1 MRQLLSISAVI
12 PAALCVSIFALP
24 VPASNALAV
33 PSADAATP
41 TTAPEIKYERYKL
54 DNGLEVILH
63 EDHKLPIVAVDLWY
77 HVGPVKERAGRTGFA
92 HLFEHMM
99 FEGSK
104 HVGEKAHFKYLEAAG
119 ATDING
125 TTNFDRTNYFETI
138 PANEL
143 ELALWLESDRMGFLL
158 DTLDR
163 AKLTN
168 QRDVVRNERRQ
179 SVEGQPYGIVDET
192 VFHLLYPSTHP
203 YYADVMGSHADVE
216 AARLADVRA
225 FFTQYYSP
233 NNATIAI
240 AGDYDPATIK
250 ALLEKYF
257 GPLPSAPKENVAPVV
272 TPPITTERRATVTD
286 TVQLS
291 KVTLAW
297 LAPPAFSPG
306 DADAGI
312 AALILG
318 TGKASRLYRELVLKQ
333 QIAQSVNCYDD
344 SEALASNFI
353 CEMIAKQNVTPEKL
367 EAEAEKIID
376 GFLKDGPTAEEVE
389 WARNKTET
397 QMISGLERLG
407 GFGGIADMLNQYN
420 QYTGDPG
427 YLPKDLARYDAVTP
441 QSIHDLARTTLG
453 KDQRVVVYGVPGK
466 KVLNDVPRSPDDTD
480 ANVKITPSHT
490 PEFEQAQAWRATAP
504 KPGPERALILP
515 KPAVFKLDNGLSV
528 YLVERHALP
537 IASAQFVTLAGAAG
551 NPVDRPGLAGIT
563 AAMLTEGTGK
573 RSADEIAI
581 RAAMLGTNL
590 GSSSNS
596 DIAQL
601 SVSVLKRNL
610 GGGLELIADSAEHP
624 AFLAKDLDRIREL
637 RLTSLVE
644 QEDNPIQLALRAG
657 TLNLFGASSPYGYD
671 ALGTADSLKSITR
684 DQIEGFY
691 TSHYGPKSSLLV
703 ITGDVTPGEAR
714 QFAEAAFGKWNSAAM
729 APKVPPAPAP
739 PQRRILLVDKPGS
752 PQTALLAFGVG
763 MERNSPDYPAVTVM
777 NTMLGG
783 LFSSR
788 INMNLREAHGYTYGA
803 FSFYWFY
810 RGVGPFIAGARVRAD
825 VTAPAANELFKE
837 LESIHTTPLTD
848 AELRMSKDSII
859 RSLPGSF
866 ESADSVN
873 GQIQDL
879 WTYSLPLNYYEKLPA
894 QIEGVTSA
902 DAQQAAAKYVK
913 PQNLLVIAVGDKSK
927 IEGGLKNL
935 NLAPVEAWSEK
946 GTAGRPGN

>member
-1 MRQLLSISAVI
+1 MRRLLSLSMILCINLLSGPARPESAA
-12 PAALCVSIFALP
+12 PE
-24 VPASNALAV
+24 
-33 PSADAATP
+33 
-41 TTAPEIKYERYKL
+41 TAPEIKYERYKL

-125 TTNFDRTNYFETI
+125 TTSFDRTNYFETV

-179 SVEGQPYGIVDET
+179 SVEGRPYGIVDET
-192 VFHLLYPSTHP
+192 VFHLLYPPTHP

-216 AARLADVRA
+216 AARLADIRA
-225 FFTQYYSP
+225 FFTQFYTPS
-233 NNATIAI
+233 NATIAI

-250 ALLEKYF
+250 PLLEKYF
-257 GPLPSAPKENVAPVV
+257 GPIPSGPKVDVTPVT
-272 TPPITTERRATVTD
+272 TPPITSERRAVVTD
-286 TVQLS
+286 TVQLP

-297 LAPPAFSPG
+297 LAPPAFAPG

-312 AALILG
+312 AAQILG
-318 TGKASRLYRELVLKQ
+318 YGKASRLYRELVLKQ
-333 QIAQSVNCYDD
+333 QIAQSANCYDD
-344 SEALASNFI
+344 SEALASNFV
-353 CEMIAKQNVTPEKL
+353 CEMIAKKDVKPETL
-367 EAEAEKIID
+367 EAEAEKVID
-376 GFLKDGPTAEEVE
+376 QYVKNGPTAEEVE
-389 WARNKTET
+389 WARNVTET
-397 QMISGLERLG
+397 QMISGLQRLG

-427 YLPKDLARYDAVTP
+427 YLPKDLARYDAVTQ
-441 QSIHDLARTTLG
+441 QSVHDLVGKTLG

-490 PEFEQAQAWRATAP
+490 AEFEQAQSWRATAP
-504 KPGPERALILP
+504 KPGPERALTLP
-515 KPAVFKLDNGLSV
+515 KPTVFTLDNGLTV
-528 YLVERHALP
+528 YLVERHELP
-537 IASAQFVTLAGAAG
+537 IVSTQFVTLAGAAT
-551 NPVDRPGLAGIT
+551 NPADHPGLAGIT

-573 RSADEIAI
+573 RSADEIAVK
-581 RAAMLGTNL
+581 AAMLGTDLNA
-590 GSSSNS
+590 GSNS
-596 DIAQL
+596 DTAQL

-610 GGGLELIADSAEHP
+610 AGGLDLIADSAVHP
-624 AFLAKDLDRIREL
+624 AFLAKDLERIRAR
-637 RLTSLVE
+637 RLTSLIQ
-644 QEDNPIQLALRAG
+644 QEDSPIQLALRSG
-657 TLNLFGASSPYGYD
+657 TLNLFGASNPYGYD
-671 ALGTADSLKSITR
+671 SLGTEASLHALTR
-684 DQIEGFY
+684 DQIAGFY
-691 TSHYGPKSSLLV
+691 ANHYGPKSSLLE
-703 ITGDVTPGEAR
+703 ITGDVTPAEAR
-714 QFAEAAFGKWNSAAM
+714 RLAEAAFGKWTSHAVT
-729 APKVPPAPAP
+729 PSLPPVPLP
-739 PQRRILLVDKPGS
+739 PQRKILLVDKPGS
-752 PQTALLAFGVG
+752 PQTALLTFGVG

-777 NTMLGG
+777 NSMLGG

-810 RGVGPFIAGARVRAD
+810 RGVGPFIAGAEVRTD

-837 LESIHTTPLTD
+837 LEGIHTTPLTD
-848 AELRMSKDSII
+848 AELRMAKDSII

-866 ESADSVN
+866 ESADGVN

-879 WTYSLPLNYYEKLPA
+879 WTYGLPLDYYASLPAK
-894 QIEGVTSA
+894 IEAVTSA

-913 PQNLLVIAVGDKSK
+913 PENLLVIAVGDKAK
-927 IEGGLKNL
+927 IESGLKDL
-935 NLAPVEAWSEK
+935 KLAPVETWSEK
-946 GTAGRPGN
+946 GTKNSTGN

>member
-1 MRQLLSISAVI
+1 MHLRRLLSIPAVLSISLFVASI
-12 PAALCVSIFALP
+12 PA
-24 VPASNALAV
+24 LAA
-33 PSADAATP
+33 PE
-41 TTAPEIKYERYKL
+41 TAPEIKYERYKL
-54 DNGLEVILH
+54 SNGLEVILH

-125 TTNFDRTNYFETI
+125 TTYFDRTNYFETM

-163 AKLTN
+163 AKLAN

-179 SVEGQPYGIVDET
+179 STEGRPYGIVDET
-192 VFHLLYPSTHP
+192 VFHLLYPPTHP
-203 YYADVMGSHADVE
+203 YYADVIGSHADVE
-216 AARLADVRA
+216 AARLTDVRE
-225 FFTQYYSP
+225 FFAQYYSP

-257 GPLPSAPKENVAPVV
+257 GPIPSGPKVDVTPVA
-272 TPPITTERRATVTD
+272 TPPITAERRVVVAD
-286 TVQLS
+286 AVQLS

-297 LAPPAFSPG
+297 LMPPAFAPG

-318 TGKASRLYRELVLKQ
+318 SGKASRLYRELVLKQ
-333 QIAQSVNCYDD
+333 QIAQSINCYDD
-344 SEALASNFI
+344 SQALASDFQ
-353 CEMIAKQNVTPEKL
+353 CEMIAKQNVAPEKL

-376 GFLKDGPTAEEVE
+376 AFVKDGPTAEEVE

-397 QMISGLERLG
+397 QMISGLQRLG

-427 YLPKDLARYDAVTP
+427 YLPKDLARYDAVTAA
-441 QSIHDLARTTLG
+441 SVRELIGRTLG

-466 KVLNDVPRSPDDTD
+466 KVLNDVPRSPEDTD
-480 ANVKITPSHT
+480 ANVKVTPSHSA
-490 PEFEQAQAWRATAP
+490 EFEQAQAWRATAP
-504 KPGPERALILP
+504 KPGPERALTLP
-515 KPAVFKLDNGLSV
+515 RPTVITLDNGLIV
-528 YLVERHALP
+528 YLVERHELP
-537 IASAQFVTLAGAAG
+537 IASAQFVTLAGASG
-551 NPVDRPGLAGIT
+551 NPADHPGLAGMT
-563 AAMLTEGTGK
+563 AAMLTEGTGR
-573 RSADEIAI
+573 RSADQIAV
-581 RAAMLGTNL
+581 RAAMLGTDFV
-590 GSSSNS
+590 SSSNA
-596 DIAQL
+596 DTAQL
-601 SVSVLKRNL
+601 NVSVLKRNL
-610 GGGLELIADSAEHP
+610 AGGLELIADSVEHP
-624 AFLAKDLDRIREL
+624 AFLAKDLERIRAR
-637 RLTSLVE
+637 RLTSLLE
-644 QEDNPIQLALRAG
+644 QEDSPIQLALRAG
-657 TLNLFGASSPYGYD
+657 TLNLFGASNPYGYD
-671 ALGTADSLKSITR
+671 SLGTAEALKAMTR
-684 DQIEGFY
+684 DEMASFY
-691 TSHYGPKSSLLV
+691 ASHYGPKSSLLE
-703 ITGDVTPGEAR
+703 ITGDVTPQEAR
-714 QFAEAAFGKWNSAAM
+714 RLAEEAFGRWTPAAM
-729 APKVPPAPAP
+729 TPKLPPVPVL
-739 PQRRILLVDKPGS
+739 PQRKILVVDKPGS
-752 PQTALLAFGVG
+752 PQTALLTFGVG

-810 RGVGPFIAGARVRAD
+810 RGVGPFIAGAEVRTD

-837 LESIHTTPLTD
+837 LEGIHTTPLTD
-848 AELRMSKDSII
+848 SELRMAKDSII

-873 GQIQDL
+873 GQMQDL
-879 WTYSLPLNYYEKLPA
+879 WTFGLPLDYYAKLPA
-894 QIEGVTSA
+894 QIEAVSSA

-913 PQNLLVIAVGDKSK
+913 PQNLLVIAVGDRSK
-927 IEGGLKNL
+927 IESGLKDL
-935 NLAPVEAWSEK
+935 KLAPVEAWSEK
-946 GTAGRPGN
+946 

>member
-1 MRQLLSISAVI
+1 MRQLLSIPALLCASLLIAPV
-12 PAALCVSIFALP
+12 AALA
-24 VPASNALAV
+24 ASEA
-33 PSADAATP
+33 
-41 TTAPEIKYERYKL
+41 APEIKYERYTL
-54 DNGLEVILH
+54 SNGLEVILH

-125 TTNFDRTNYFETI
+125 TTSFDRTNYFETL

-143 ELALWLESDRMGFLL
+143 ELGLWLESDRMGFLL

-179 SVEGQPYGIVDET
+179 SVEGRPYGIVDET

-216 AARLADVRA
+216 AARLADIRE
-225 FFTQYYSP
+225 FFAQYYTP

-250 ALLEKYF
+250 PLLEKYF
-257 GPLPSAPKENVAPVV
+257 GPIPAGPQVDLTPVT
-272 TPPITTERRATVTD
+272 TPPITSERRKTVAD
-286 TVQLS
+286 AVQLP

-297 LAPPAFSPG
+297 LAPPAYKPG
-306 DADAGI
+306 DADASI
-312 AALILG
+312 ASLILG
-318 TGKASRLYRELVLKQ
+318 SGKASRLYRELVLKQ
-333 QIAQSVNCYDD
+333 QIAQSINCYND
-344 SEALASNFI
+344 SEALASNFV

-367 EAEAEKIID
+367 EAEAEKVID
-376 GFLKDGPTAEEVE
+376 DFMKNGPTAAEVE
-389 WARNKTET
+389 AARNVTET
-397 QMISGLERLG
+397 QMISGLQRLG

-441 QSIHDLARTTLG
+441 ASVRDLAGKTLG

-490 PEFEQAQAWRATAP
+490 AEFEQAQAWRATAP
-504 KPGPERALILP
+504 KPGPERALVLP
-515 KPAVFKLDNGLSV
+515 KPNVFKLDNGMTV
-528 YLVERHALP
+528 YLVERHELP
-537 IASAQFVTLAGAAG
+537 IVSTRFVTLAGAAG
-551 NPVDRPGLAGIT
+551 NPADHPGLAGMT
-563 AAMLTEGTGK
+563 AAMLTEGTAK

-581 RAAMLGTNL
+581 RAAMLGTDL
-590 GSSSNS
+590 SSAS
-596 DIAQL
+596 DSDTALMYI
-601 SVSVLKRNL
+601 SVLKRNL
-610 GGGLELIADSAEHP
+610 PGGLELISESAERP
-624 AFLAKDLDRIREL
+624 AFLAKDLDRTRAA
-637 RLTSLVE
+637 RLTSLLQ
-644 QEDNPIQLALRAG
+644 QEDSPVQMAFRAG
-657 TLNLFGASSPYGYD
+657 ALNLYGTSNPYAYD
-671 ALGTADSLKSITR
+671 SLGTSDSLKAMTR
-684 DQIEGFY
+684 DQVAGFY
-691 TSHYGPKSSLLV
+691 ASHYGPKSSLLE
-703 ITGDVTPGEAR
+703 ITGDVTPAEAR
-714 QFAEAAFGKWNSAAM
+714 ALAEEAFGKWTSAAM
-729 APKVPPAPAP
+729 QPKLPPPPAL
-739 PQRRILLVDKPGS
+739 PQRKIFIVDKPGS

-763 MERNSPDYPAVTVM
+763 LEKNSPDYAAATVM

-803 FSFYWFY
+803 FSFYSFY
-810 RGVGPFIAGARVRAD
+810 RGVGPFITGAEVRTD
-825 VTAPAANELFKE
+825 VTAPATNELFKE
-837 LESIHTTPLTD
+837 LEGIHTTPLTD
-848 AELRMSKDSII
+848 TELRMAKDSII
-859 RSLPGSF
+859 RSMPGSF
-866 ESADSVN
+866 ESADGVN

-879 WTYSLPLNYYEKLPA
+879 WTFGLPLDYYEKLPA
-894 QIEGVTSA
+894 RLEAVTSA
-902 DAQQAAAKYVK
+902 DAQQVAAKYVK
-913 PQNLLVIAVGDKSK
+913 PANMLVIAVGDKSK
-927 IEGGLKNL
+927 IESGLKDL
-935 NLAPVEAWSEK
+935 KLAPVETWTEK
-946 GTAGRPGN
+946 